1 MKSGRTVV
9 SENFFR
15 RFKEV
20 FAPYLS
26 MLDVD
31 SRVLERADI
40 EIPVEQYLALWEAAG
55 KVNPNV
61 GLELGMQSEPDDIGA
76 LGHAIHCATTVEKA
90 LLTLQ
95 QFIIVFAQESN
106 ISWSSIVERS
116 VLNTVLPI
124 PPSSPNARTRS
135 SPLPPSCG
143 SLT

>member
-1 MKSGRTVV
+1 MKSGSTVV

-95 QFIIVFAQESN
+95 QFIMTQ
-106 ISWSSIVERS
+106 
-116 VLNTVLPI
+116 
-124 PPSSPNARTRS
+124 
-135 SPLPPSCG
+135 
-143 SLT
+143 